1 MEAHRIINEI
11 EKDAAHIISMI
22 LLDEE
27 NASNSNLDQNSSNDS
42 LDQSKPDGRFYLTKV
57 KGIVRIQHSS

>member
-42 LDQSKPDGRFYLTKV
+42 LDQSKPDGRF
-57 KGIVRIQHSS
+57 